1 MPSVRETTMADLLST
16 GVSGLLAAQV
26 GLSTVGHNVSNANTD
41 GYSRQQVSFAA
52 RAPQQDG
59 RYYVGTGVDTQAV
72 QRAYSQYLNSAL
84 WSAASAQGRANT
96 YQGLTDQLNN
106 QLSGSSNLQSSLDT
120 FYGAVQD
127 VANAPSDAS
136 ARGVLLARAG
146 ALASTF
152 RALSGQF
159 DSLGGQVQRQ
169 LTDTVAQINSD
180 SAAIAKLNERIRAS
194 SGGQPSDL
202 LDQRDALIK
211 KLSGEVGISVAPQ
224 NDGTLSVFVGNG
236 QALVSGTQS
245 YQLGTAPNAYDA
257 TRLEVVDK
265 GTGAVLSG
273 RIGGGALGALLDFRS
288 NVLDPAQNQL
298 GRAALALAD
307 IFNAQHAQGVDLS
320 GQLGGTFFN
329 VAGPVVQAASGNTG
343 SATLGASIDDL
354 GALGSQDYVLSYDG
368 SAWSLKDGSGAAVA
382 MTGTGTA
389 ADPFK
394 AGGLSFTLAGGGA
407 NAGDSFRIQPSRN
420 AAGSIGVAI
429 TDPNKIAAA
438 APLVGTAAS
447 ANTGSA
453 GVGALTVADGTDPN
467 LFTASTIVFSSPTS
481 YSIDGGPAQ
490 TFTAGTPIVHNG
502 WSLSLSG
509 APAAGDSFGVQA
521 NSNARG
527 DNANALRLGA
537 LANQGVLDGG
547 VTSVGGAYGQ
557 LVGQVGS
564 AGSLA
569 DDAAKTQTA
578 VYNQAMAAQQ
588 SVSGVNID
596 EEAANLV
603 RFQQAYQASAQVIN
617 AANTVFN
624 ALLGAFKG

>member
-1 MPSVRETTMADLLST
+1 MADLLST

-26 GLSTVGHNVSNANTD
+26 GLSTTGHNVSNANTD

-52 RAPQQDG
+52 RAPQAEG

-72 QRAYSQYLNSAL
+72 QRAYSQYLNASL
-84 WSAASAQGRANT
+84 WSAASSKGRADA

-120 FYGAVQD
+120 FFGAVQD
-127 VANAPSDAS
+127 MANAPSDAS

-152 RALSGQF
+152 RSLSSQF
-159 DSLGGQVQRQ
+159 GSLDGQVQRQ
-169 LTDTVAQINSD
+169 LTDTVASINSD
-180 SAAIAKLNERIRAS
+180 SAAIAKLNERIRS
-194 SGGQPSDL
+194 STGEQPSDL

-211 KLSGEVGISVAPQ
+211 KLSGEVGISVATQ

-236 QALVSGTQS
+236 QALVSGAQS
-245 YQLGTAPNAYDA
+245 YDLGTAQNTYDA

-273 RIGGGALGALLDFRS
+273 RISGGTLGALLDFRG

-298 GRAALALAD
+298 GRAALAMAD
-307 IFNAQHAQGVDLS
+307 AFNAQHAQGVDLN
-320 GQLGGTFFN
+320 GQLGGDFFD
-329 VAGPVVQAASGNTG
+329 VAGPAVQAASGNAG
-343 SATLGASIDDL
+343 SATVAASVDDL
-354 GALGSQDYVLSYDG
+354 GTLGSQDYVLAFDG
-368 SAWSLKDGSGAAVA
+368 SAWSLRDGSGATVA
-382 MTGTGTA
+382 MSGTGTA

-394 AGGLSFTLAGGGA
+394 AAGLSLVVGGGA
-407 NAGDSFRIQPSRN
+407 ASAGDSFRIQPTRN
-420 AAGSIGVAI
+420 AAGSMTVAI
-429 TDPNKIAAA
+429 TDPNRIAAA
-438 APLVGTAAS
+438 AALAGSAAS
-447 ANTGSA
+447 TNTGSA
-453 GVGALTVADGTDPN
+453 GVGALTVADGSDPN
-467 LFTASTIVFSSPTS
+467 LFTASSIVFSSPTT

-490 TFTAGTPIVHNG
+490 TFTPGTPIVHNG
-502 WSLSLSG
+502 WSLSLDG
-509 APAAGDSFGVQA
+509 APAAGDSFGVKA
-521 NSNARG
+521 NANARG

-537 LANQGVLDGG
+537 VANLGVLDGG
-547 VTSVGGAYGQ
+547 ATSVGRAYGQ

-564 AGSLA
+564 AGALA
-569 DDAAKTQTA
+569 DDASRTQTA
-578 VYNQAMAAQQ
+578 VFNQAMAAQQ
-588 SVSGVNID
+588 SVSGVNLD